1 MKKDLNRALNTFA
14 AMDAL
19 PEGMLVEAE
28 DALIAAEGGLPSA
41 KKPPNGFLRF
51 LNSGWG
57 AAVISGIVA
66 LGVLAFVIR
75 AGQAPDTYEPPV
87 KPAGSTIEMSD
98 HGADFTISTEQANYD
113 DGVLKITAVMTAKVA
128 GKSISSYGSWRLEKL
143 TADGAEIVPTYH
155 TEEVIVSGKP
165 PRKEYATIKK
175 TIHVDGTPLTAGTY
189 RLHATE
195 YDGEKYVSVAY
206 CTFTVGDP
214 TDQTQGGDT
223 EYEDNSFVIVFPP
236 AADRPYAV
244 TTADSIEYG
253 ATGLGITVKATE
265 QGVPLMPHRNYRIVK
280 LAGPANGD
288 GAVWIQTAEAVE
300 VMPTEENGGYAVF
313 KDSVTF
319 MNPNQWLPGLY
330 RLYALNHNEEYI
342 DYCDF
347 VIQPGDSGLSFRLS
361 MEQVRYTEED
371 TKLAILFE
379 AYEPGR
385 PISRGDCWTLYRMEG
400 GERIYMGSQAAEY
413 ALEGAEIAPDEYAVE
428 HYRPSVSLVTG
439 GKYKT
444 LPAGQYELVFEAGGA
459 ASSVSLYFEVTAV
472 ALTTDD
478 PDKTVAQGTFFWA
491 NGHPFV
497 NLTSWGSDVY
507 PVSFTIKN
515 DSIDCRQLT
524 TGDTVEIIMDAW
536 VAETFPCQGT
546 LYELRKDSDGEMTDL
561 PAAMVQAM
569 EEMGY
574 VITDTSN

>member
-1 MKKDLNRALNTFA
+1 
-14 AMDAL
+14 
-19 PEGMLVEAE
+19 
-28 DALIAAEGGLPSA
+28 
-41 KKPPNGFLRF
+41 
-51 LNSGWG
+51 
-57 AAVISGIVA
+57 
-66 LGVLAFVIR
+66 
-75 AGQAPDTYEPPV
+75 
-87 KPAGSTIEMSD
+87 MSD
-98 HGADFTISTEQANYD
+98 HGVNFTIATELENYP
-113 DGVLKITAVMTAKVA
+113 DGTDLIKVVMTGKVK
-128 GKSISSYGSWRLEKL
+128 GEPFSGFHGWHLER
-143 TADGAEIVPTYH
+143 I
-155 TEEVIVSGKP
+155 TEEGCEFVPISFGFLGLDSIKP
-165 PRKEYATIKK
+165 DRNEYATD
-175 TIHVDGTPLTAGTY
+175 IHRIHIYGTTLKAGAY

-206 CTFTVGDP
+206 CTFTVGETDGGGETDSRP
-214 TDQTQGGDT
+214 TID
-223 EYEDNSFVIVFPP
+223 YPP
-236 AADRPYAV
+236 AAEQTYTV
-244 TTADSIEYG
+244 TTPDSLAYG
-253 ATGLGITVKATE
+253 SIGLGIIVKAVE
-265 QGVPLMPHRNYRIVK
+265 PGVSLMPHRNYRIVK

-319 MNPNQWLPGLY
+319 MNPDQWLPGLY

-400 GERIYMGSQAAEY
+400 GERIHMGSQAAEY

-478 PDKTVAQGTFFWA
+478 PNKTVAQGTFFWA
-491 NGHPFV
+491 SGHPFV
-497 NLTSWGSDVY
+497 NLTSWGEVY
-507 PVSFTIKN
+507 PVSFRVMN
-515 DSIDCRQLT
+515 DDVSFEGLT

-536 VAETFPCQGT
+536 VGETFPCQGA
-546 LYELRKDSDGEMTDL
+546 LYELRKVSDGEMTDL
-561 PAAMVQAM
+561 PETLVQAM
-569 EEMGY
+569 EELGY
-574 VITDTSN
+574 AIADTPD

>member
-1 MKKDLNRALNTFA
+1 MRKNLNRALNLFS
-14 AMDAL
+14 AMDTL
-19 PEGMLVEAE
+19 PESMLLEAE
-28 DALIAAEGGLPSA
+28 QALVDAEGGLPTP
-41 KKPPNGFLRF
+41 KKPPNAFVRF

-57 AAVISGIVA
+57 AAVLSGIVA
-66 LGVLAFVIR
+66 LTVLFLIIR
-75 AGQAPDTYEPPV
+75 AGVNAPVTYEPPV

-98 HGADFTISTEQANYD
+98 HGVNFTIATELENYP
-113 DGVLKITAVMTAKVA
+113 DGTDLIKVVMTGKVK
-128 GKSISSYGSWRLEKL
+128 GEPFSGFHGWHLER
-143 TADGAEIVPTYH
+143 I
-155 TEEVIVSGKP
+155 TEEGCEFVPISFGFLGLDSIKP
-165 PRKEYATIKK
+165 DRNEYATD
-175 TIHVDGTPLTAGTY
+175 IHRIHIYGTTLKAGAY

-206 CTFTVGDP
+206 CTFTVGETDGGGETDSRP
-214 TDQTQGGDT
+214 TID
-223 EYEDNSFVIVFPP
+223 YPP
-236 AADRPYAV
+236 AAEQTYTV
-244 TTADSIEYG
+244 TTPDSLAYG
-253 ATGLGITVKATE
+253 SIGLGIIVKAVE
-265 QGVPLMPHRNYRIVK
+265 PGVSLMPHRNYRIVK

-319 MNPNQWLPGLY
+319 MNPDQWLPGLY

-400 GERIYMGSQAAEY
+400 GERIHMGSQAAEY

-478 PDKTVAQGTFFWA
+478 PNKTVAQGTFFWA
-491 NGHPFV
+491 SGHPFV
-497 NLTSWGSDVY
+497 NLTSWGEVY
-507 PVSFTIKN
+507 PVSFRVMN
-515 DSIDCRQLT
+515 DDVSFEGLT

-536 VAETFPCQGT
+536 VGETFPCQGA
-546 LYELRKDSDGEMTDL
+546 LYELRKVSDGEMTDL
-561 PAAMVQAM
+561 PETLVQAM
-569 EEMGY
+569 EELGY
-574 VITDTSN
+574 AIADTPD